1 MTRVYLDNNASCP
14 IRPEVIAAVT
24 DVMHLNGNSS
34 AQHSD
39 GRKAQAMISKAR
51 EIIGLEMGVCSQ
63 DIIFTS
69 SGTEALNTAI
79 FAAHNAGCKKML
91 FSNADHAATYKA
103 AVNWGYSH
111 DFIPTD
117 VNGVTD
123 TVYLKEILKNWNSS
137 DGRPFVSVSA
147 ANGETGVLQPVDT
160 IVDIVHQYNGLVLVD
175 AVQAFGKIPMTFNA
189 DYIAISAHKIGGP
202 QGVGAL
208 YACPNTPFSPL
219 LCGGGQERRMRSGTM
234 NLAGIHGFGVAASMM
249 NNLDFTKK
257 LRDSFEMRL
266 KIVESDLNIFGA
278 NVDRLPNTSFISSP
292 DLNAMTMMMALDL
305 AGISVSTGSACSSGK
320 SNENRI
326 IKSMGLSD
334 SAPKGAIR
342 VSFGYKSMSKDVDQ
356 ILSAWSSIR
365 NRTEVTNG

>member
-1 MTRVYLDNNASCP
+1 
-14 IRPEVIAAVT
+14 
-24 DVMHLNGNSS
+24 
-34 AQHSD
+34 
-39 GRKAQAMISKAR
+39 
-51 EIIGLEMGVCSQ
+51 
-63 DIIFTS
+63 
-69 SGTEALNTAI
+69 
-79 FAAHNAGCKKML
+79 
-91 FSNADHAATYKA
+91 
-103 AVNWGYSH
+103 
-111 DFIPTD
+111 
-117 VNGVTD
+117 
-123 TVYLKEILKNWNSS
+123 
-137 DGRPFVSVSA
+137 
-147 ANGETGVLQPVDT
+147 
-160 IVDIVHQYNGLVLVD
+160 
-175 AVQAFGKIPMTFNA
+175 
-189 DYIAISAHKIGGP
+189 
-202 QGVGAL
+202 
-208 YACPNTPFSPL
+208 
-219 LCGGGQERRMRSGTM
+219 MRSGTM

-334 SAPKGAIR
+334 STPKGAIR